1 MVWVDK
7 PPEDASPKQFFKAIF
22 VCFSLLFQ
30 AELLFDKPHICV
42 EGICF
47 NDKKRKIQTYRFKL
61 PLKKFTRLDECKA
74 RKEDATS
81 KNVYFER
88 KSLKVS

>member
-30 AELLFDKPHICV
+30 AELLFDKLHICV

-61 PLKKFTRLDECKA
+61 PLKNLLDWMSTKREKKMQPQK
-74 RKEDATS
+74 RYILKERA
-81 KNVYFER
+81 
-88 KSLKVS
+88 